1 MSLRKLPSL
10 ASLFLLAAAA
20 AAGAGFTL
28 EQVMSSPFPHDLV
41 AAEKA
46 NRIAWVFNQKGVRNV
61 WVADGPDFKNA
72 RAITHYA
79 ADDGQEIAS
88 LRLTPDGRTAAFVRG
103 SELNDAGEVAN
114 PTSATTPPKQQVW
127 ALDVESKSEP
137 RLLGEMGC
145 AFEGCEDIEVSPDG
159 TRAVW
164 ATARRD

>member
-1 MSLRKLPSL
+1 MPIKRLLSLVALV
-10 ASLFLLAAAA
+10 LLAVITAA
-20 AAGAGFTL
+20 AAGFTI

-46 NRIAWVFNQKGVRNV
+46 NRIAWVFNQRGVRNV

-88 LRLTPDGRTAAFVRG
+88 LRLTPDGRTAVYVRG

-114 PTSATTPPKQQVW
+114 PTSAATPPKQQVW
-127 ALDVESKSEP
+127 AVDVETKSEP
-137 RLLGEMGC
+137 
-145 AFEGCEDIEVSPDG
+145 
-159 TRAVW
+159 
-164 ATARRD
+164 